1 MIFNVLSSLIS
12 EAFKHPFNIL
22 KLINTNLRFN
32 CKFISHSFDQ
42 NALRSFFM
50 KLPLLDAIV
59 FFVLITGNVA
69 FGASFFF
76 RNKTS
81 AQFTTGRGKIPAW
94 VVGMSIFATFVS
106 SISFL
111 ALPGKAYMTNWNAFV
126 FSLSIPIASFAAV
139 KFFVPLYRDTGSI
152 SAYYYLEIRF
162 GAWARMYASIC
173 YILTQLMRIGAILLL
188 LALPVNALFGWDV
201 KTVIIITGLA
211 VILYSMLGGIQAVIW
226 TDTIQG
232 IILIAGALICAI
244 ILTFSMP
251 RGVHQLFEIASANNK
266 FSLGSFGPGLRDS
279 TFWVVLIY
287 GLFINLQNYG
297 IDQNYIQRYMT
308 AGSDKEAKSSA
319 LFGSLLYIP
328 VSLLFFYIGTAL
340 FAYYTATPDLLPDE
354 LRLAGTGD
362 KVFPYFIAT
371 GLPVGLT
378 GLLIAAIF
386 SAGMSTVSTS
396 LNSSATIIL
405 SDFYKRYFN
414 KKADE
419 KSSMRVLHITSF
431 ATGILGIGIA
441 LLLVGVESVLDAWWA
456 LASIFSGG
464 MLGLFLLGFISKT
477 ARKSDAVIGVIIGV
491 LLITW
496 MSLSPVYFTE
506 GKLLAFRSQFHSNLT
521 IVFGTTIIFLTGFI
535 LSNLFRNKK

>member
-1 MIFNVLSSLIS
+1 
-12 EAFKHPFNIL
+12 
-22 KLINTNLRFN
+22 
-32 CKFISHSFDQ
+32 
-42 NALRSFFM
+42 M
-50 KLPLLDAIV
+50 KLSLLDAIV
-59 FFVLITGNVA
+59 FIILVFGNVA
-69 FGASFFF
+69 FGAAFFF

-81 AQFTTGRGKIPAW
+81 AQFTTGGGKIPAW
-94 VVGMSIFATFVS
+94 VVGMSIFATYVS

-126 FSLSIPIASFAAV
+126 FSLSIPLASFAAV
-139 KFFVPLYRDTGSI
+139 KFFVPLYREVGNV
-152 SAYYYLEIRF
+152 SAYYYLELRF
-162 GAWARMYASIC
+162 GAWARIYASAC
-173 YILTQLMRIGAILLL
+173 YILTQLMRTGAILLL

-201 KTVIIITGLA
+201 KTVITITGLA

-232 IILIAGALICAI
+232 IILIAGAVICALF
-244 ILTFSMP
+244 LTFSMP
-251 RGVHQLFEIASANNK
+251 GGARQVFEIASANNK
-266 FSLGSFGPGLRDS
+266 FSLGSFGPSLRDS

-308 AGSDKEAKSSA
+308 TGSEKEAKSST

-328 VSLLFFYIGTAL
+328 VSLVFFYIGTAL
-340 FAYYTATPDLLPDE
+340 FSYYTAQPDLLPDE
-354 LRLAGTGD
+354 LKVQGAGD

-371 GLPVGLT
+371 GLPAGLT

-405 SDFYKRYFN
+405 SDYYKRYFN
-414 KKADE
+414 KEADE
-419 KSSMRVLHITSF
+419 KSSMPVLHISSF
-431 ATGILGIGIA
+431 ITGILGTGIA
-441 LLLVGVESVLDAWWA
+441 LMLVSVESVLDAWWS

-464 MLGLFLLGFISKT
+464 MLGLFLLGYISKT
-477 ARKSDAVIGVIIGV
+477 AKKADAVIGVIIGV

-496 MSLSPVYFTE
+496 MSLSPVCFTE
-506 GKLLAFRSQFHSNLT
+506 GNLLVFRSPFHSNLT
-521 IVFGTTIIFLTGFI
+521 IVFGTITIFLVGFLI
-535 LSNLFRNKK
+535 NKFFRRTPEGSQPPKSPNGARSTPQTPQMGGFKG